1 MRSRRESTK
10 PKGNIVKGLE
20 SFLRSARLVVVL
32 GVGNELKGD
41 DAAGVLVAR
50 ELAKAG
56 APKIV
61 ALEAHTAPE
70 AMVGKIEKLKPS
82 HVLIVDAAEIGR
94 KPGEWDLIEEADVD
108 GGFTSTHHIPLTT
121 IARRLGEVCGCEVAF
136 LGIQCGG
143 REFGAKLS
151 KGAAKAVKDVVT
163 AVSKCAK

>member
-1 MRSRRESTK
+1 MSSE
-10 PKGNIVKGLE
+10 LE
-20 SFLRSARLVVVL
+20 AFLSGARLVVVL

-56 APKIV
+56 QPKIV

-70 AMVGKIEKLKPS
+70 AMVGKIEKLRPS
-82 HVLIVDAAEIGR
+82 HVLIVDAAEIGL
-94 KPGEWDLIEEADVD
+94 KPGDWSLIPEVEVD

-121 IARRLGEVCGCEVAF
+121 IARRLREVCGCEAAF

-143 REFGAKLS
+143 REVGAKPS
-151 KGAAKAVKDVVT
+151 KAVAKAVMDISG
-163 AVSKCAK
+163 AVRKYVEK